1 METRLAGGGNRRGG
15 HHRLWIVLAAAAAS
29 LIAVRLALTPLLL
42 RYVNQKLDE
51 IPGYSGH
58 VGDLDIRLLRGAY
71 RIEDVSLE
79 KTSGD
84 VPVPFFKARAV
95 DLSVEWPRLL
105 DGSLVGEIEA
115 LGPEL
120 NFVADPPKAKGG
132 SGQTSIDASWTDKVE
147 ALFPF
152 EINRFRIREGQI
164 HFRDFHREPRVDIH
178 LDHIEAEARGLTN
191 AGTPADSL
199 PASFNAV
206 ARAMGHAE
214 VRIDMR
220 IAPLAETPTFD
231 LDAELEGL
239 RLPELN
245 GFFRAY
251 ANVDVEAGTFGL
263 YTEAAAAGG
272 RFKGYVQPM
281 MKGLEILD
289 LEDEEDGPLKLM
301 WEALVA
307 GVSEVLENQP
317 EEQVATRIPIEG
329 SIEGPKAGLWP
340 TAANL
345 LRNAFLEA
353 LRPSLSHSIGL
364 GDVEKKEEGGKGN
377 GGG

>member
-1 METRLAGGGNRRGG
+1 LTL
-15 HHRLWIVLAAAAAS
+15 VAAS
-29 LIAVRLALTPLLL
+29 LLAARLALTPLLL

-51 IPGYSGH
+51 IPGYSGR
-58 VGDLDIRLLRGAY
+58 VGDLDVQLIRGAY
-71 RIEDVSLE
+71 RIEDVSLA
-79 KTSGD
+79 KTTGD

-95 DLSVEWPRLL
+95 DLSVEWRRLL
-105 DGSLVGEIEA
+105 EGSLVGEILV

-120 NFVADPPKAKGG
+120 NFVADAPKGRPG
-132 SGQTSIDASWTDKVE
+132 SGQTSIDASWTGKVE
-147 ALFPF
+147 SLFPF

-191 AGTPADSL
+191 AGTQDDSL

-206 ARAMGHAE
+206 ARAMGHAG
-214 VRIDMR
+214 VRVDMR
-220 IAPLAETPTFD
+220 IAPLAESPTFD

-281 MKGLEILD
+281 MKGLEVLD

-307 GVSEVLENQP
+307 GVTEILENQP
-317 EEQVATRIPIEG
+317 KEQVATRIPIEG
-329 SIEGPKAGLWP
+329 SIERPEAGIWP

-353 LRPSLSHSIGL
+353 LRPSLSHSIGI
-364 GDVEKKEEGGKGN
+364 GDVEKAGKGKTEEGGG
-377 GGG
+377 